1 MNYVKEI
8 IKEYLKTI
16 NKNQNYFLKDILN
29 SKEHST
35 LKQHLI
41 EKLEDKIIK
50 LEIDKD
56 FEELTHIIDS
66 LSSENINIKVDTH
79 NAKDGNK
86 YEEIKF
92 IYGYCELEV
101 SISTIKGEEIYVEQE
116 GVINNDF
123 ETKNFIF
130 KKQRKGYG
138 LELKKESDELFKDV
152 NFIES
157 LSELANKIINKKA
170 IFNKTLNFL
179 GLFIEENSKY
189 ADNFNNIYKEK
200 QTTVQVLFDSL
211 KEDCDVMLLN
221 DIKISRIKE
230 LENIQKKMNNKNKT
244 KVTL

>member
-1 MNYVKEI
+1 MNYMKEI

-29 SKEHST
+29 SKEHSI
-35 LKQHLI
+35 LKQSLI
-41 EKLEDKIIK
+41 EKLEDKIIQ

-56 FEELTHIIDS
+56 IEELTHIIDS
-66 LSSENINIKVDTH
+66 LSTENINIKVDTH
-79 NAKDGNK
+79 NARDGSK

-92 IYGYCELEV
+92 IYGFCELEV
-101 SISTIKGEEIYVEQE
+101 SISTIKGEDIYVEQE

-157 LSELANKIINKKA
+157 LSELANKIINKKV

-179 GLFIEENSKY
+179 GLFVEENSKY
-189 ADNFNNIYKEK
+189 ADNFNSIYKEK